1 MTGAS
6 IDRRERLAAG
16 NRLLNVGFEV
26 TTPAHGLGLVEVNFE
41 AAYALREKLAAERG
55 FKLSPVVLLV
65 KAVARALELE
75 PQAHAFLQGATLI
88 RPGQVDVGVSVAG
101 KGNFAPVA
109 VLTNVAAKKVDVLT
123 AELRELAAKKREEED
138 QALKLFGILYRVLG
152 FDWLR
157 RAALAF
163 GLRRFGIARQIV
175 GTIQVS
181 TLPQF
186 DLFWPLRFS
195 SSAVVA
201 LGAIKPRPWV
211 GGDGELRVAPV
222 GRITIAIDH
231 RVLDGWKADRFL
243 TEVGRVLSDPA
254 ELASFV

>member
-1 MTGAS
+1 MAS
-6 IDRRERLAAG
+6 PVSDRHEPVPAG

-41 AAYALREKLAAERG
+41 AAHALRERLYAERG
-55 FKLSPVVLLV
+55 FKLSTVVLLV

-75 PQAHAFLQGATLI
+75 PQAHAFLQGAKLI
-88 RPGQVDVGVSVAG
+88 RPGHVDVGVSVAG

-109 VLTNVAAKKVDVLT
+109 VLEAVETKPLAQLT
-123 AELRELAAKKREEED
+123 EELRALAAQKRAEED
-138 QALKLFGILYRVLG
+138 KALKLFGILYWVLG

-157 RAALAF
+157 RSALGL
-163 GLRRFGIARQIV
+163 GLRRFAIARKLV
-175 GTIQVS
+175 GSIQVS

-201 LGAIKPRPWV
+201 LGSIKPRPWV
-211 GGDGELRVAPV
+211 ENGELRVAPV

-243 TEVGRVLSDPA
+243 AEVGRVLQDPA

>member
-1 MTGAS
+1 MTGTS
-6 IDRRERLAAG
+6 IDRRERLPAG

-26 TTPAHGLGLVEVNFE
+26 TTPAHGLGLVEVNF
-41 AAYALREKLAAERG
+41 ANAYALRERLAAERG

-75 PQAHAFLQGATLI
+75 PQAHAFLQGGTLI

-109 VLTNVAAKKVDVLT
+109 VLTDVGAKKADQLT
-123 AELRELAAKKREEED
+123 AELRDLAAKKRAEED
-138 QALKLFGILYRVLG
+138 QALKLFGILYWLLG
-152 FDWLR
+152 FDGLR

-163 GLRRFGIARQIV
+163 GLRRFLIARQLV

-195 SSAVVA
+195 SSAVIA

-211 GGDGELRVAPV
+211 ADGQLTIAPV

-243 TEVGRVLSDPA
+243 TEIGRVLSDPA

>member
-1 MTGAS
+1 MTQTS
-6 IDRRERLAAG
+6 IDRRERVPAG

-26 TTPAHGLGLVEVNFE
+26 TTPAHGLGLCEVNFE
-41 AAYALREKLAAERG
+41 AAYALRERLLAERG

-65 KAVARALELE
+65 KAVARALALE
-75 PQAHAFLQGATLI
+75 PQAHAFLQGGTLI

-109 VLTNVAAKKVDVLT
+109 VLTAVESKSVFDLT
-123 AELRELAAKKREEED
+123 AELRDLAAKKREEED
-138 QALKLFGILYRVLG
+138 RALKLFGILYWVLG
-152 FDWLR
+152 FDPVR

-163 GLRRFGIARQIV
+163 GLRRFLIARQLV

-201 LGAIKPRPWV
+201 LGAIKPRAWAENGAV
-211 GGDGELRVAPV
+211 RVAPV

-243 TEVGRVLSDPA
+243 AEVARVLSDPA